1 MTYEEKKEW
10 LRRYRKAARIE
21 RIKLD
26 EVEQYRAAAEHVT
39 QVLSGLPGGAGDG
52 QALPRAVERIMDAM
66 QEANAQVMECQ
77 QIRKEVMDT
86 MAQTVDMQDYDI
98 LYMRYIGGMKWE
110 QIAVKIGM
118 DVSRVYR
125 RHKAA
130 VKALDIPENQ

>member
-1 MTYEEKKEW
+1 
-10 LRRYRKAARIE
+10 
-21 RIKLD
+21 
-26 EVEQYRAAAEHVT
+26 
-39 QVLSGLPGGAGDG
+39 
-52 QALPRAVERIMDAM
+52 MDAV

-77 QIRKEVMDT
+77 QIRKEIMDT
-86 MAQTVDMQDYDI
+86 MAQTVDMQDYGI

-130 VKALDIPENQ
+130 VKALDIPESQ

>member
-10 LRRYRKAARIE
+10 LRRYRKAAQLE
-21 RIKLD
+21 RMKLD
-26 EVEQYRAAAEHVT
+26 EVEQYRTAAEHVT
-39 QVLSGLPGGAGDG
+39 QVLSGMPGVSGDG

-86 MAQTVDMQDYDI
+86 MAQTVDMQDYGI
-98 LYMRYIGGMKWE
+98 LYMRYISGMKWE

-130 VKALDIPENQ
+130 VKALDIPESQ

>member
-10 LRRYRKAARIE
+10 LWRYRKAARME
-21 RIKLD
+21 KIKLD

-39 QVLSGLPGGAGDG
+39 QVLSGMPGGAGDG

-66 QEANAQVMECQ
+66 QEANTQVMECQ

-86 MAQTVDMQDYDI
+86 MAQTVDIQDYGI
-98 LYMRYIGGMKWE
+98 LYMRYIDGLKWE
-110 QIAVKIGM
+110 HIAVKNGM

-130 VKALDIPENQ
+130 VKALDIPESQ

>member
-10 LRRYRKAARIE
+10 LRRYRKAARME
-21 RIKLD
+21 RMKLD
-26 EVEQYRAAAEHVT
+26 EVEQYRTAAEHIT
-39 QVLSGLPGGAGDG
+39 QVLSGMPGGAGDG

-86 MAQTVDMQDYDI
+86 MAQTLDIQDYGI
-98 LYMRYIGGMKWE
+98 LYMRYIDGLKWE
-110 QIAVKIGM
+110 HIAVKIGM

-130 VKALDIPENQ
+130 VKALDIPESQ

>member
-10 LRRYRKAARIE
+10 LRRYREAARLE

-26 EVEQYRAAAEHVT
+26 EVEQYRTAAEHVT
-39 QVLSGLPGGAGDG
+39 QVLSGMPGGAGDG

-86 MAQTVDMQDYDI
+86 MAQTMDMQDYGI

-130 VKALDIPENQ
+130 VKALDIPESQ

>member
-1 MTYEEKKEW
+1 MVYEEKKEW
-10 LRRYRKAARIE
+10 LRRYRKAARME
-21 RIKLD
+21 EMKLD
-26 EVEQYRAAAEHVT
+26 EVEQLRAAAQRVT
-39 QVLSGLPGGAGDG
+39 QVLSDVPGGAGDG

-86 MAQTVDMQDYDI
+86 MAQTADIQDYGI

-118 DVSRVYR
+118 DVSYVYR

-130 VKALDIPENQ
+130 VKALDIPESQ

>member
-10 LRRYRKAARIE
+10 LRRYRKAARLE
-21 RIKLD
+21 RMKLD
-26 EVEQYRAAAEHVT
+26 EVEQCRAAAEHVT
-39 QVLSGLPGGAGDG
+39 QVLSGMPGGAGDG
-52 QALPRAVERIMDAM
+52 QVLPRAVERIMDAM
-66 QEANAQVMECQ
+66 QEANIQVMECQ

-86 MAQTVDMQDYDI
+86 MAQTVDMQDYGI
-98 LYMRYIGGMKWE
+98 LYMRYIGGMKWD

-130 VKALDIPENQ
+130 VKALDIPESQ

>member
-1 MTYEEKKEW
+1 MTYEEKKQW
-10 LRRYRKAARIE
+10 LRRYRKAARME
-21 RIKLD
+21 KMKLD
-26 EVEQYRAAAEHVT
+26 EVEQYRTAAQRVT
-39 QVLSGLPGGAGDG
+39 QVLSGMPGGAGDG

-77 QIRKEVMDT
+77 QIRKEIMDA
-86 MAQTVDMQDYDI
+86 MAQTVDVQDYGI

-110 QIAVKIGM
+110 QIAAKIGM

-130 VKALDIPENQ
+130 VKALDISESQ